1 MRGTVGRTWV
11 TQLCDTLEWPSCA
24 HTWVTQ
30 LYAYL
35 RGIKRLHKHNRN
47 KYLGNISITGLKRI
61 KNDTENVSSGLKTW
75 LFQSNLM
82 YFLMWKGE
90 FPPILLGFELAL
102 HRHSKT
108 ISQGIKWC
116 WWIFQVIYCPWK
128 IALANAVLGDCP
140 VPCQPQLPWHGVTQ
154 SLRLVHGCPE
164 QGIPKVSMEI
174 LLCMNPQGL
183 FHFNAVSAQGSVSI
197 WEWNAA
203 CLETG
208 SPSQC
213 MCLLICH
220 VQTINLWTHC
230 AASVCLRTKW

>member
-30 LYAYL
+30 LCAHL

-102 HRHSKT
+102 HRHYKT
-108 ISQGIKWC
+108 IPQGIKWC

-154 SLRLVHGCPE
+154 SLRLVPGCPE
-164 QGIPKVSMEI
+164 QGIPKVSG
-174 LLCMNPQGL
+174 N
-183 FHFNAVSAQGSVSI
+183 SALYEPTGTLPLQCSVSSRLSF
-197 WEWNAA
+197 NMRMK
-203 CLETG
+203 CCVPG
-208 SPSQC
+208 NRFSKP
-213 MCLLICH
+213 
-220 VQTINLWTHC
+220 VYVFINLSYSDH
-230 AASVCLRTKW
+230 